1 MNAFPSRSAKSVYG
15 REVHWEKAITPRSNM
30 INECT
35 TAVVEPPSSGVL
47 GEHGAVLVRS
57 TNKMTLVSNRGQ
69 DAST

>member
-1 MNAFPSRSAKSVYG
+1 MHDH
-15 REVHWEKAITPRSNM
+15 EVHWEKTTTPRSNM

-69 DAST
+69 DT